1 MLFRDDG
8 FEVLAISQ
16 LTHAWIAGQI
26 LRAWSETLGEPLL
39 FAAELHDIG
48 WLDWEA
54 APTFNPQ
61 TGRPHLFREVAPAVH
76 APIWARGVERA
87 LAAWGAHVAL
97 LVSRHGGLI
106 YRRYA
111 RRGDE
116 ADSAAVD
123 NYLAAQA
130 AFEGIWVGRLE
141 LDDRALSNE
150 TALLAFA
157 DALSLALCGDLKA
170 PLDLEAPGHDGKTA
184 GFRLTERPDRPFEF
198 TLAPW
203 PFREDVLIVEG
214 EGRPLPAGG
223 RFPDEA
229 AMRTW
234 LATPRRAAFHSV
246 LRRA

>member
-1 MLFRDDG
+1 
-8 FEVLAISQ
+8 
-16 LTHAWIAGQI
+16 
-26 LRAWSETLGEPLL
+26 LL
-39 FAAELHDIG
+39 FATELHDIG

-76 APIWARGVERA
+76 APMWTQGVERA

-116 ADSAAVD
+116 ADLAAVD

-130 AFEGIWVGRLE
+130 AFEGIWVGRVGLVN
-141 LDDRALSNE
+141 RALSRE

-157 DALSLALCGDLKA
+157 DALSFALCGDLKA
-170 PLDLEAPGHDGKTA
+170 PLDLEAPGHDGETSS
-184 GFRLTERPDRPFEF
+184 FRLTERPDRPFEV
-198 TLAPW
+198 TL
-203 PFREDVLIVEG
+203 
-214 EGRPLPAGG
+214 
-223 RFPDEA
+223 
-229 AMRTW
+229 
-234 LATPRRAAFHSV
+234 
-246 LRRA
+246 

>member
-8 FEVLAISQ
+8 SEVLAISQ
-16 LTHAWIAGQI
+16 LAHAWIAGQI
-26 LRAWSETLGEPLL
+26 LRAWSENLGEPLL
-39 FAAELHDIG
+39 FATELHDIG

-54 APTFNPQ
+54 IPTFNPQ

-76 APIWARGVERA
+76 APMWAQGVERA
-87 LAAWGAHVAL
+87 LAAWGGHVAL

-116 ADSAAVD
+116 ADAAAVD
-123 NYLAAQA
+123 NYLAGQA
-130 AFEGIWVGRLE
+130 AFEGIWAGKLGLSDE
-141 LDDRALSNE
+141 ALNKE

-157 DALSLALCGDLKA
+157 DAVSLALCGDLKP
-170 PLDLEAPGHDGKTA
+170 PLDLEAPGRDGETVR
-184 GFRLTERPDRPFEF
+184 FRLAERSGRPFEF
-198 TLAPW
+198 VLSPW

-229 AMRTW
+229 AMRNW
-234 LATPRRAAFHSV
+234 LAAPRRAVFDSV

>member
-8 FEVLAISQ
+8 SEVLAVSQ
-16 LTHAWIAGQI
+16 LSHAWIAGQI
-26 LRAWSETLGEPLL
+26 LRAWRENLGERLL
-39 FAAELHDIG
+39 FATELHDIG

-76 APIWARGVERA
+76 APMWTQGVERA
-87 LAAWGAHVAL
+87 LAGWGAHVAL

-111 RRGDE
+111 RRGDG
-116 ADSAAVD
+116 ADAAAVD

-130 AFEGIWVGRLE
+130 AFEGIWAGKLGLSDE
-141 LDDRALSNE
+141 ALNKE

-170 PLDLEAPGHDGKTA
+170 PLDLEAPGHDGETVR
-184 GFRLTERPDRPFEF
+184 FRLEQLGRPFEF
-198 TLAPW
+198 TLSPW
-203 PFREDVLIVEG
+203 PFREAVLIVEG
-214 EGRPLPAGG
+214 EGRPLPTGG
-223 RFPDEA
+223 RFPSEA
-229 AMRTW
+229 AMREW
-234 LATPRRAAFHSV
+234 LEAPRRASFQSI